1 MCGIF
6 GITGSENDLINC
18 AKARSALTSIRHRG
32 PDDEGYLLIN
42 SVNRVVQPCRGHDTD
57 PSLELP
63 DIESFEGKE
72 FNIVLGHRR
81 LSIIDLS
88 PLGHQPMESLNA
100 RYWIVF
106 NGEIYN
112 YLELRAELIV
122 KGYEFRTET
131 DTEVILAAYQEWGA
145 KMLVRFI
152 GMFAFAIFDLHES
165 RVFLARDCFG
175 IKPLYYSNSSGK
187 FAFASEIK
195 ALLDVGWVT
204 RKVNPQRMFEFL
216 RFASVDYGTETFFS
230 DVHQLPPAHYIEL
243 RLDSDLTVTP
253 VCYWDIDLSKK
264 RDISF
269 GEAVATTRS
278 LFEESV
284 GLHMR
289 SDVPVGS
296 CLSGGLD
303 SSAIVAYMRKLSR
316 GEQDIHTFSYIDDHP
331 IHGEEKY
338 VDIINASY
346 STIGHKVKPSSL
358 DIVNDINHVVYIQ
371 EQPFMSTSIY
381 AQHRVFRLAHES
393 GIKVMLD
400 GQGADEIF
408 AGYYNMLGARITS
421 LLSKGN
427 IVAAWRIVQGAP
439 QNMKNH
445 RLKMLVAAFG
455 RTMPSR
461 CTDQFSGLVGQPL
474 WPTWLNREWFDGH
487 GVIARHRLS
496 GHGKDA
502 LREELLHSIQE
513 LSLPNLLRFEDRN
526 SMSYSIESRVPFC
539 NPKLAEF
546 ALSLPDNCLISNDG
560 TTKAVFRQAMRGILP
575 DAVLDREKVGFATP
589 ERDWL
594 SSLRPW
600 IETTLQSEE
609 AKAIPFFNH
618 EMTRNM
624 INAELQ
630 SQNGISNYSWRCLN
644 VMHWAR
650 VYKITF

>member
-1 MCGIF
+1 MCAIF
-6 GITGSENDLINC
+6 GIIGRENDFVSWADAPI
-18 AKARSALTSIRHRG
+18 ALTSMRHRG
-32 PDDEGYLLIN
+32 PDDEGYLLVN
-42 SVNRVVQPCRGHDTD
+42 SSEKIVKPCSGPDTNAD
-57 PSLELP
+57 LDLP
-63 DIESFEGKE
+63 DIKSFDGMK
-72 FNIVLGHRR
+72 FNMVFGHRR

-88 PLGHQPMESLNA
+88 KLGHQPMESGNG

-112 YLELRAELIV
+112 YLELRAELIM
-122 KGYEFRTET
+122 KGYKFYTEA
-131 DTEVILAAYQEWGA
+131 DTEVILAAFQEWGA
-145 KMLVRFI
+145 KMLIRFI
-152 GMFAFAIFDLHES
+152 GMFAFAILDLYER
-165 RVFLARDCFG
+165 RVFIARDSFG
-175 IKPLYYSNSSGK
+175 IKPLYYSNNSGK
-187 FAFASEIK
+187 LAFASEIK
-195 ALLDVGWVT
+195 ALLNIEWVN
-204 RKVNPQRMFEFL
+204 RKVNPQRLYEFL
-216 RFASVDYGTETFFS
+216 RFANTDYGSETMFS
-230 DVHQLPPAHYIEL
+230 DVRQLPPAHYIDL
-243 RLDSDLTVTP
+243 HLDSDLAVNP
-253 VCYWDIDLSKK
+253 VCYWNIESSRR

-303 SSAIVAYMRKLSR
+303 SSAIVAFMRKLAGS
-316 GEQDIHTFSYIDDHP
+316 EQEIHTFSYVVDHP
-331 IHGEEKY
+331 VLSEDKY

-346 STIGHKVKPSSL
+346 STIGHKVKPAL
-358 DIVNDINHVVYIQ
+358 FDLVNDIDRLVYIQ

-381 AQHRVFRLAHES
+381 AQNRVFRLAHES

-400 GQGADEIF
+400 GQGADEMF

-421 LLSKGN
+421 LLSKGD
-427 IVAAWRIVQGAP
+427 IFTAWRIVQGAP

-461 CTDQFSGLVGQPL
+461 FTDHFSGLVGQAL

-502 LREELLHSIQE
+502 LREELLHSVQK

-546 ALSLPDNCLISNDG
+546 ALSLADNYLISNNG
-560 TTKAVFRQAMRGILP
+560 TTKAVFRQAMRGIVP
-575 DAVLDREKVGFATP
+575 DAVLNREKVGFATP

-594 SSLRPW
+594 NSLRPW

-609 AKAIPFFNH
+609 AKAVPFLDH

-624 INAELQ
+624 INTELQ

-644 VMHWAR
+644 VLHWAR
-650 VYKITF
+650 VYKISY